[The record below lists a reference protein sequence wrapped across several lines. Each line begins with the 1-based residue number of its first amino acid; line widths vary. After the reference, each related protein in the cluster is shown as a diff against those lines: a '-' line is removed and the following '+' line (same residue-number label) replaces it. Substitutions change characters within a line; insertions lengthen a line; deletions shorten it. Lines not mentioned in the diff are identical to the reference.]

1 MVPRAKT
8 QFSCPSPFVS
18 LWWHWQIHSAK
29 QPILIPCWNLFVFPG
44 KGELFLLRLWRWKN
58 QKNLIHLGFH
68 LFNTLVQNILNA
80 HFSKRIG
87 SDLFHRRENMELN
100 QKVKWD
106 WYKPQTKIMMLK
118 DVILFF
124 LRVSLTKDDMVK
136 PLSLSDS

>member
-58 QKNLIHLGFH
+58 QKNLLHLGFH

-80 HFSKRIG
+80 RVSKRIG
-87 SDLFHRRENMELN
+87 SDLFHSHFTGEERTWNS
-100 QKVKWD
+100 
-106 WYKPQTKIMMLK
+106 TKRLSETGISHRQNHDAK
-118 DVILFF
+118 RCHSFLFEG
-124 LRVSLTKDDMVK
+124 
-136 PLSLSDS
+136 LSHQGRHG